1 MLICNISFFS
11 FSLATEPTLQE
22 TTLPAN
28 NVDAEAVKESTE
40 INQVD
45 ENITEMDENVDPTTL
60 AVNTDIASA
69 TEVERVETANTTD
82 EKVNE
87 IDGEVTEKAAFTGKS
102 AVLIINLTRQ
112 I

>member
-28 NVDAEAVKESTE
+28 NVEAEAVKESTE
-40 INQVD
+40 INQV

-69 TEVERVETANTTD
+69 TEVERVETANTFD

-102 AVLIINLTRQ
+102 AVLIINLTLQ

>member
-28 NVDAEAVKESTE
+28 NVEAEAVKESTE
-40 INQVD
+40 INQV